1 MIERLRQPGGTL
13 GTLSLVSALLL
24 GAIGIAGVITMLV
37 ALVTGSDFWSDK
49 NSDVVISMVFFA
61 VTALG
66 GLGFLIEDRS
76 PWTGAA
82 LSVLGGLALALLL
95 YWTVLAIVIG
105 LGTAVVAV
113 LRARVMHAGR
123 TPAATQGM

>member
-13 GTLSLVSALLL
+13 GTLSLASALLL
-24 GAIGIAGVITMLV
+24 GAIGLAGLITMLV
-37 ALVTGSDFWSDK
+37 VLPMDSDFWSAND
-49 NSDVVISMVFFA
+49 SDVVIAAVFFA
-61 VTALG
+61 ITALG

-82 LSVLGGLALALLL
+82 LSVLGGLALALIL

-105 LGTAVVAV
+105 LGAAVVAV
-113 LRARVMHAGR
+113 MRARVMHAGR
-123 TPAATQGM
+123 SHMATPSM

>member
-1 MIERLRQPGGTL
+1 MIDRLRQPGGRL

-37 ALVTGSDFWSDK
+37 TLVSGSDWWSDK
-49 NSDVVISMVFFA
+49 DSDLVIAAVFFA
-61 VTALG
+61 ITALG

-82 LSVLGGLALALLL
+82 MSVLGGLALAMVLF
-95 YWTVLAIVIG
+95 WTGLAIVIG
-105 LGTAVVAV
+105 LGAAVVA
-113 LRARVMHAGR
+113 LMRARVMHAGR
-123 TPAATQGM
+123 GQAVTPSM